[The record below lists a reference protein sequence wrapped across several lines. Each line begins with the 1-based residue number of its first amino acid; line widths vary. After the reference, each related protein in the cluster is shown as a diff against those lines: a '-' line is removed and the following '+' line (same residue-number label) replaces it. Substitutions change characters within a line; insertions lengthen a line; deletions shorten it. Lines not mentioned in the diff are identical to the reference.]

1 MKELTVSRSLKKRSG
16 EYLGPERSLERIGRF
31 AFSSK
36 RTHREGATLYWP
48 MRFVRCIHDVT
59 TSAPYVESQP
69 ERLTH
74 GFPHFDNEEWR
85 SVIMADQNP
94 RRPWEERLHETGA
107 RIEEDV
113 RDFVRYF
120 NDEIVPDIRKNGSE
134 ALRAAARELNRLAQR
149 MDERA
154 GRTPPPGPKDAPKP

>member
-1 MKELTVSRSLKKRSG
+1 
-16 EYLGPERSLERIGRF
+16 
-31 AFSSK
+31 
-36 RTHREGATLYWP
+36 
-48 MRFVRCIHDVT
+48 
-59 TSAPYVESQP
+59 
-69 ERLTH
+69 
-74 GFPHFDNEEWR
+74 
-85 SVIMADQNP
+85 MADENP

-120 NDEIVPDIRKNGSE
+120 NDEIVPDVRKNGAE

-154 GRTPPPGPKDAPKP
+154 GRTPSSPGVPPMDVPKP